1 MTEEIKNEEIKD
13 EKCKCDKKA
22 LKIFLLNI
30 LGSFLGCLVALC
42 VFSAAVRPQ
51 LPPPPQMP
59 CHRMEQARLHHEI
72 GRRPE
77 GTKRFEGIKSDKRFE
92 KRQFDKRIEDR
103 QLPPDIQKPQ
113 VKE

>member
-59 CHRMEQARLHHEI
+59 WHRMEQARFHHEM

-77 GTKRFEGIKSDKRFE
+77 NMRRFEERKFDKRFE
-92 KRQFDKRIEDR
+92 NRQFDKEVEGR

-113 VKE
+113 VK

>member
-13 EKCKCDKKA
+13 EKCKCDKKE

-51 LPPPPQMP
+51 LPPPTQMP
-59 CHRMEQARLHHEI
+59 CHRMEHARFHHEI
-72 GRRPE
+72 GRPPE
-77 GTKRFEGIKSDKRFE
+77 NIKRFERRKFNKHFE
-92 KRQFDKRIEDR
+92 ERQFDKQIEGR
-103 QLPPDIQKPQ
+103 QLPSGIQNPQ
-113 VKE
+113 VK